1 MFASAKGGGKGI
13 GKIRCGKG
21 VKILAIVDRYG
32 LPLSVSTHAANHLDG
47 VAQAILREV
56 LMLKS
61 IALMVL
67 PNRILKFLKQIHYFH
82 ALKRFSER
90 DEPDL
95 RVVRKLVRSGDHVVD
110 VGANVGWYTRVLAE
124 SVGSGGRVYSIEPI
138 EVTFEILSYCIHR
151 LGLRNVVLLHSGISE
166 ADGEAVMEI
175 PSFNKGGDNFYRAKI
190 VSGANP
196 SEFNRQVQVRLTT
209 LDKILGGT
217 KNPIAFI
224 KCDVEGHELAV
235 VRGARSVIERFM
247 PAWQIEVSQDPD
259 EPGTPSNELFAI
271 LYSYGYSAF
280 WFDGSNLVER
290 APKDKS
296 INYFF
301 LKAEQRSAFQ
311 DSQ

>member
-1 MFASAKGGGKGI
+1 
-13 GKIRCGKG
+13 
-21 VKILAIVDRYG
+21 
-32 LPLSVSTHAANHLDG
+32 
-47 VAQAILREV
+47 
-56 LMLKS
+56 MLKS

-82 ALKRFSER
+82 ELKRFSER

-95 RVVRKLVRSGDHVVD
+95 RVVRKLVRPGDHVVD
-110 VGANVGWYTRVLAE
+110 IGANVGWYTRVLAE

-151 LGLRNVVLLHSGISE
+151 LGLRNVDLLHSGLSE
-166 ADGEAVMEI
+166 TDGKAVMEI
-175 PSFNKGGDNFYRAKI
+175 PSFNKGGENFYRAKI
-190 VSGANP
+190 VSSANP
-196 SEFNRQVQVRLTT
+196 SKANRQVHVRLTT
-209 LDKILGGT
+209 LDKMLRGS
-217 KNPIAFI
+217 KNPITFI

-235 VRGARSVIERFM
+235 VRGARDVIERFM
-247 PAWQIEVSQDPD
+247 PAWLIEVSQDPD

>member
-1 MFASAKGGGKGI
+1 MCHPVPFEIETASATW
-13 GKIRCGKG
+13 
-21 VKILAIVDRYG
+21 
-32 LPLSVSTHAANHLDG
+32 STSQRWSAQDD
-47 VAQAILREV
+47 VAQAILRKV
-56 LMLKS
+56 PMLKS

-82 ALKRFSER
+82 ELKRFSER

-95 RVVRKLVRSGDHVVD
+95 LVVKKLVRPGDHVVD

-124 SVGSGGRVYSIEPI
+124 SVGSDGRVYSIEPI
-138 EVTFEILSYCIHR
+138 GETFEILSYCIHR
-151 LGLRNVVLLHSGISE
+151 LGLGNVDLLHSGISE

-190 VSGANP
+190 VSGLNP
-196 SEFNRQVQVRLTT
+196 CEVNRQVQVRLTT
-209 LDKILGGT
+209 LDKVLGGS
-217 KNPIAFI
+217 KNPITFI

-235 VRGARSVIERFM
+235 VRGARAVIERFM
-247 PAWQIEVSQDPD
+247 PAWLIEVSQDPD
-259 EPGTPSNELFAI
+259 EPGTPSHELFSI

-280 WFDGSNLVER
+280 WFNGSHLVER

-301 LKAEQRSAFQ
+301 LKPGQRSAFR